1 MQTPLATVE
10 NPEILNR
17 QETRTFM
24 DTGSQR
30 KHITKDFTVKNVQFI
45 HSETRSQKNN
55 NIISQIKYQIQK
67 GDDILIKASIAPQ
80 IIIPINIPEQE
91 NLMKTNYL
99 VDTLA
104 EQVQTSNLGLL
115 ISNDHYQEL
124 ILGERIQAQDVLYLI
139 NSILGRIL
147 SGRPTCSNSGTPTK
161 NVMFFNMK
169 QTLTLL
175 PQEVQYL
182 SNNSIAETF
191 EPGQEDLWNLDTIGI
206 REPNKQEDLWLLSQ
220 ALKDS
225 QTGEGCE
232 VTRPWKEE
240 NPNVAENIDL
250 SVGQLVSL
258 LKRFEGNQN
267 EGC

>member
-1 MQTPLATVE
+1 MEITKKKTHFAQTQRGENTVMQTPLATVE

-17 QETRTFM
+17 QETRTLM

-115 ISNDHYQEL
+115 ISNDYYQEL

-161 NVMFFNMK
+161 NVMFFNMT

-182 SNNSIAETF
+182 SNNSIAEIF

-206 REPNKQEDLWLLSQ
+206 REPNKQEDL
-220 ALKDS
+220 
-225 QTGEGCE
+225 
-232 VTRPWKEE
+232 
-240 NPNVAENIDL
+240 
-250 SVGQLVSL
+250 
-258 LKRFEGNQN
+258 
-267 EGC
+267 